1 MHHLVRSNTLGLVLE
16 LSERFGV
23 RSADILA
30 EIGIDAKLATKPG
43 AFIPSMKLIDAVEYA
58 AAKSG
63 RNDFGLLLRARP
75 EGLIGV
81 LIAQCTSVA
90 DAAREGARYI
100 HLQNTALRYS
110 LTAAKSNYVFG
121 LEIATQGK
129 YPPRHYVEALLIGCV
144 LFCRAQLGSS
154 WHPSAV
160 SLRHD
165 RLADIAAYKNAF
177 GVVPAFGQE
186 KNFILATRRDFD
198 RKITRS
204 DERSKLVLQNFLEE
218 LERQK
223 RNNPVGMVESF
234 VRPLLFA
241 GKATAAHVASLL
253 SMTPRTLQR
262 KLAAEGTTFQHILA
276 RTRMEIFNDYAPSGM
291 SLTEL
296 APRLGLS
303 DASAVSRFVKSQ
315 AGASVRSLR
324 KRGKTAVG
332 GAARARSQGAP

>member
-1 MHHLVRSNTLGLVLE
+1 MHHLVRNNTLGLVLD
-16 LSERFGV
+16 LAERFGV

-43 AFIPSMKLIDAVEYA
+43 AFIPSRKLIDAVEYA

-63 RNDFGLLLRARP
+63 RKDFGLLLRARP
-75 EGLIGV
+75 EGLVGV
-81 LIAQCTSVA
+81 LIDQCSSVA
-90 DAAREGARYI
+90 EAAREGARYI
-100 HLQNTALRYS
+100 HLQNTALHYA

-121 LEIATQGK
+121 LEIATQSK
-129 YPPRHYVEALLIGCV
+129 YPPRHYVEALLLGCV
-144 LFCRAQLGSS
+144 IFCRTQLGSS

-160 SLRHD
+160 SFSHE
-165 RLADIAAYKNAF
+165 RLADVAVYKNAF
-177 GVVPAFGQE
+177 GVVPAFGQD
-186 KNFILATRRDFD
+186 KNCFLATRKDFD
-198 RKITRS
+198 RKIARS
-204 DERSKLVLQNFLEE
+204 DERSKLVMQHFLQE

-223 RNNPVGMVESF
+223 RNNPIGMVESF

-241 GKATAAHVASLL
+241 GKATAAHVAALL

-296 APRLGLS
+296 APRLGFS
-303 DASAVSRFVKSQ
+303 DASAVSRFVKSHT
-315 AGASVRSLR
+315 GASARALR
-324 KRGKTAVG
+324 KRGKVAVG
-332 GAARARSQGAP
+332 GAVRARSG